1 MLFESGKKI
10 ISGLIDGIKSMFS
23 SAKNAVSGFLSG
35 IRNLL
40 PFSPAKEGP
49 FSGHGW
55 TLYSGMSIAEALA
68 DGMQRRG
75 HLFKEAVADTL
86 AEGQAQIRDL
96 EAGQLNAIGTYRRA
110 SMMSDWT
117 LGKTQSA
124 RELVVRDVN
133 DQLVGRMRVEA
144 YGVTGDALGS
154 VSRGSLRERIG
165 VSR

>member
-1 MLFESGKKI
+1 M
-10 ISGLIDGIKSMFS
+10 
-23 SAKNAVSGFLSG
+23 AA
-35 IRNLL
+35 
-40 PFSPAKEGP
+40 
-49 FSGHGW
+49 
-55 TLYSGMSIAEALA
+55 
-68 DGMQRRG
+68 
-75 HLFKEAVADTL
+75 
-86 AEGQAQIRDL
+86 GQAQIRDL
-96 EAGQLNAIGTYRRA
+96 EAGQVNALGAYSRA

-165 VSR
+165 ISR